1 MAQSTLAYDMDIGV
15 EEAQNSLPPSIE
27 EGRAE
32 VAVQRPTENDLVGR
46 EEQKTAEDMQGGEVD
61 ANCDPP
67 TAAEAP
73 AQVRGL
79 AFKFNAATYVSPH
92 LRFCSISDEF
102 CMCV

>member
-1 MAQSTLAYDMDIGV
+1 MAQSTLPYDMDIGV
-15 EEAQNSLPPSIE
+15 EEEQNSPPPSIE
-27 EGRAE
+27 EGCAK
-32 VAVQRPTENDLVGR
+32 VAVQPPTKNDLVER
-46 EEQKTAEDMQGGEVD
+46 EEQKIAEDMQGGEVG

-92 LRFCSISDEF
+92 LRLCSISDEF